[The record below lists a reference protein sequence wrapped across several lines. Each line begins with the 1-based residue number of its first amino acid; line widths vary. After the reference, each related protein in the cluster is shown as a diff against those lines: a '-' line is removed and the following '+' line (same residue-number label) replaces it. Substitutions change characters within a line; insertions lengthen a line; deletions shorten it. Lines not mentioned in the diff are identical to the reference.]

1 MSYQVLAR
9 KWRPRSFRE
18 MIGQTHVL
26 KALIN
31 ALDNQRLHHA
41 YLFTGT
47 RGVGKTTIARII
59 AKCVNCE
66 IGITSTPCGTCS
78 VCREIDEGRFVD
90 LIEIDAASRTKVEDT
105 RELLDNV
112 QYAPSRGRFKVYL
125 IDEVH
130 MLSSHS
136 FNALLKTLEEPPPY
150 VKFILATTDPQKLP
164 ATILSRCLQFS
175 LKNMTPE
182 RVVEHLTHVLGVE
195 NVPFEDDALWLL
207 GRAADG
213 SMRDAMSLTDQAIA
227 FGEGK
232 VLAADVRAMLG
243 TLDHGQVYGV
253 LQALLEGDARGLL
266 EAVRHLAEQ
275 GPDWNGVLAEMLN
288 VLHRVAVAQ
297 ALPEA
302 VDNGQGDRDRVLAVA
317 QALPAEDVQF
327 YYQMGLIGR
336 RDLPLA
342 PDPRSGFEMVLLRM
356 LAFRPAGGGEAP
368 PQTLKP
374 LGISQATVDSSQ
386 GVAAPIAAPVP
397 QATSMAG
404 AAVPAAGPVAGGNA
418 PASASAAT
426 VQAPVTP
433 AQREEAPVANPA
445 VGDNAPVP
453 APASAATAQVPVA
466 AAQRQAA
473 PAASTMTAVD
483 NSVPAP
489 APTSSAPVPAA
500 VSQREVAA
508 AASPV
513 ASTDSP
519 ATRAA
524 PAPSPAA
531 VDDPSLP
538 WNSSA
543 APLQNEPEAYDEP
556 LLETEAEQPMLTP
569 MPAPTP
575 ACVVPPAPERE
586 EAPEDEGDAIDS
598 AAPHLQA
605 IPDDFGPAGMDRD
618 DEPPLDE
625 DYYPADIDASGYSFL
640 DDLASATPEPVAAP
654 EPLPASQPAS
664 GLALQWLELFPKL
677 PISGLTASIAAN
689 CSLIAVRGDEW
700 LLHLDP
706 AQSALFNATQQRRL
720 NDALNQYH
728 GRTIG
733 LKIELVRP
741 EQETPA
747 QASSRRRVERQHDA
761 EASIQA
767 DPFIQQMM
775 QKFGATVRNDTI
787 EPVDVPVSQNG

>member
-18 MIGQTHVL
+18 MVGQAHVL

-31 ALDNQRLHHA
+31 ALDSQRLHHA

-59 AKCVNCE
+59 AKCLNCE
-66 IGITSTPCGTCS
+66 TGITSTPCGTCS
-78 VCREIDEGRFVD
+78 VCKEIDEGRFVD

-232 VLAADVRAMLG
+232 VMAADVRAMLG
-243 TLDHGQVYGV
+243 TLDHGQVFDV
-253 LQALLEGDARGLL
+253 LTALLEGDARGVL

-275 GPDWNGVLAEMLN
+275 GPDWNGVLSEILN
-288 VLHRVAVAQ
+288 VLHRVAIAQ
-297 ALPEA
+297 ALPEG
-302 VDNGQGDRDRVLAVA
+302 VDNGHGDRDRVLALA

-342 PDPRSGFEMVLLRM
+342 PDPRGGFEMVLLRM
-356 LAFRPAGGGEAP
+356 LAFRPADSEDAP
-368 PQTLKP
+368 RQPLKP
-374 LGISQATVDSSQ
+374 VGISQATADSRKTVADATPVASPASTPPV
-386 GVAAPIAAPVP
+386 VAAPD
-397 QATSMAG
+397 
-404 AAVPAAGPVAGGNA
+404 PAFEAQP
-418 PASASAAT
+418 PAYA
-426 VQAPVTP
+426 
-433 AQREEAPVANPA
+433 
-445 VGDNAPVP
+445 P
-453 APASAATAQVPVA
+453 APAAAVQPEAKAEPAPQIKPEPEPQPEPKPAPVEEIDLPWNEPK
-466 AAQRQAA
+466 A
-473 PAASTMTAVD
+473 PAAEK
-483 NSVPAP
+483 PAEP
-489 APTSSAPVPAA
+489 EPEPEP
-500 VSQREVAA
+500 E
-508 AASPV
+508 PV
-513 ASTDSP
+513 AEVE
-519 ATRAA
+519 A
-524 PAPSPAA
+524 
-531 VDDPSLP
+531 
-538 WNSSA
+538 
-543 APLQNEPEAYDEP
+543 EPQPEP
-556 LLETEAEQPMLTP
+556 VAEPVLETVSEQPDLTP
-569 MPAPTP
+569 MPAPAPASPVPDAPQAQPSPPVEEQQVTP
-575 ACVVPPAPERE
+575 AMLE
-586 EAPEDEGDAIDS
+586 
-598 AAPHLQA
+598 A
-605 IPDDFGPAGMDRD
+605 IPDSAYLSAPMDRD
-618 DEPPLDE
+618 DEPPADDDYVEPDIDIDPASYSYLDE
-625 DYYPADIDASGYSFL
+625 
-640 DDLASATPEPVAAP
+640 LAHDSVVELEAVEPEPAPAAM
-654 EPLPASQPAS
+654 PAT
-664 GLALQWLELFPKL
+664 GLAADWLEVFPKL
-677 PISGLTASIAAN
+677 PISGMTGSIAAN
-689 CSLIAVRGDEW
+689 CTLMAVDGDNW

-706 AQSALFNATQQRRL
+706 AHSALFNSTQQRRL

-728 GRTIG
+728 GRTIN
-733 LKIELVRP
+733 LSIELIKP

-747 QASSRRRVERQHDA
+747 QAASRLRTERQRQA

-767 DPFIQQMM
+767 DPYIQQML
-775 QKFGATVRNDTI
+775 QQFGAVIREDTI
-787 EPVDVPVSQNG
+787 KPVDAPVVQTQ

>member
-18 MIGQTHVL
+18 MVGQTHVL

-31 ALDNQRLHHA
+31 ALDSQRLHHA

-59 AKCVNCE
+59 AKCLNCE
-66 IGITSTPCGTCS
+66 TGITSTPCGTCS

-232 VLAADVRAMLG
+232 VMAADVRAMLG
-243 TLDHGQVYGV
+243 TLDHGQVYDV
-253 LQALLEGDARGLL
+253 LHALINGDAKALL

-275 GPDWNGVLAEMLN
+275 GPDWNGVLSEILN
-288 VLHRVAVAQ
+288 VLHRVAIAQ
-297 ALPEA
+297 ALPDG
-302 VDNGQGDRDRVLAVA
+302 VDNGHGDRDRVLALA

-342 PDPRSGFEMVLLRM
+342 PDPRGGFEMVLLRM
-356 LAFRPAGGGEAP
+356 LAFRPADSADAP
-368 PQTLKP
+368 RQPLKP
-374 LGISQATVDSSQ
+374 VGISQATVDSAQS
-386 GVAAPIAAPVP
+386 V
-397 QATSMAG
+397 AG
-404 AAVPAAGPVAGGNA
+404 AAVA
-418 PASASAAT
+418 
-426 VQAPVTP
+426 APVSV
-433 AQREEAPVANPA
+433 AAAPVA
-445 VGDNAPVP
+445 APV
-453 APASAATAQVPVA
+453 VE
-466 AAQRQAA
+466 AA
-473 PAASTMTAVD
+473 PAV
-483 NSVPAP
+483 AP
-489 APTSSAPVPAA
+489 VVAPAPVPAA
-500 VSQREVAA
+500 
-508 AASPV
+508 PV
-513 ASTDSP
+513 
-519 ATRAA
+519 A
-524 PAPSPAA
+524 PAPQPVVETPAQA
-531 VDDPSLP
+531 APVAAEEVVDLPWDDPV
-538 WNSSA
+538 
-543 APLQNEPEAYDEP
+543 EPVVAQQPAVEP
-556 LLETEAEQPMLTP
+556 VLETAAEQPELTP
-569 MPAPTP
+569 MPTPTP
-575 ACVVPPAPERE
+575 DSVVPDVPEWVSAPV
-586 EAPEDEGDAIDS
+586 PEPSVAEVDAATPGID
-598 AAPHLQA
+598 L
-605 IPDDFGPAGMDRD
+605 D

-625 DYYPADIDASGYSFL
+625 DYIEPDMDSAYSYL
-640 DDLASATPEPVAAP
+640 DELASEHTADPEPEP
-654 EPLPASQPAS
+654 EPLPAAQPAT
-664 GLALQWLELFPKL
+664 GLALEWLELFPKL
-677 PISGLTASIAAN
+677 PISGMTASIAAN
-689 CSLIAVRGDEW
+689 CTLIAAEGDNW

-706 AQSALFNATQQRRL
+706 AHSALFNATQQRRL

-728 GRTIG
+728 QRT
-733 LKIELVRP
+733 LTVSIELIKP

-747 QASSRRRVERQHDA
+747 QAASRRRANRQREA
-761 EASIQA
+761 EESIHG
-767 DPFIQQMM
+767 DPFIQQMVRE
-775 QKFGATVRNDTI
+775 FGAVVRHDTI
-787 EPVDVPVSQNG
+787 EPVEALVSQG

>member
-18 MIGQTHVL
+18 MVGQTHVL

-31 ALDNQRLHHA
+31 ALDSQRLHHA

-59 AKCVNCE
+59 AKCLNCE
-66 IGITSTPCGTCS
+66 TGITSTPCGTCS

-182 RVVEHLTHVLGVE
+182 RVVEHLSHVLSVE

-232 VLAADVRAMLG
+232 VLATDVRAMLG
-243 TLDHGQVYGV
+243 TLDHGQVFD
-253 LQALLEGDARGLL
+253 LLHALIEGDARALL

-275 GPDWNGVLAEMLN
+275 GPDWNGVLSEILN
-288 VLHRVAVAQ
+288 VFHRVAIAQ
-297 ALPEA
+297 ALPEG
-302 VDNGQGDRDRVLAVA
+302 VDNGQGDRDRVLALA
-317 QALPAEDVQF
+317 QALPSEDVQF

-342 PDPRSGFEMVLLRM
+342 PDPRGGFEMVLLRM
-356 LAFRPAGGGEAP
+356 LAFRPADTGDAP
-368 PQTLKP
+368 SQPLKP
-374 LGISQATVDSSQ
+374 VGISQATVDS
-386 GVAAPIAAPVP
+386 
-397 QATSMAG
+397 
-404 AAVPAAGPVAGGNA
+404 
-418 PASASAAT
+418 AAT
-426 VQAPVTP
+426 VAGTTAVAPVSVPRAEPAPKAEVAAEVVAPTPQVIAPVT
-433 AQREEAPVANPA
+433 
-445 VGDNAPVP
+445 
-453 APASAATAQVPVA
+453 
-466 AAQRQAA
+466 
-473 PAASTMTAVD
+473 
-483 NSVPAP
+483 
-489 APTSSAPVPAA
+489 
-500 VSQREVAA
+500 
-508 AASPV
+508 
-513 ASTDSP
+513 
-519 ATRAA
+519 AA
-524 PAPSPAA
+524 PAPA
-531 VDDPSLP
+531 VAEIDLP
-538 WNSSA
+538 WNDRP
-543 APLQNEPEAYDEP
+543 APVIDDEITPEPV
-556 LLETEAEQPMLTP
+556 LETVSEQPDLAP
-569 MPAPTP
+569 MPLPTPDSAVPDAPEWVSAPNDQPTP
-575 ACVVPPAPERE
+575 AQV
-586 EAPEDEGDAIDS
+586 DAALS
-598 AAPHLQA
+598 
-605 IPDDFGPAGMDRD
+605 GMDRD

-625 DYYPADIDASGYSFL
+625 DYIEPDMDSAAYSFL
-640 DDLASATPEPVAAP
+640 DELASEHAVEPQPEP
-654 EPLPASQPAS
+654 EPLPAAMPAT
-664 GLALQWLELFPKL
+664 GLALEWLNMFPQL
-677 PISGLTASIAAN
+677 PVSGMTASIGAN
-689 CSLIAVRGDEW
+689 CTLIAVDGDDW

-706 AQSALFNATQQRRL
+706 AHSALFNSTQQRRL
-720 NDALNQYH
+720 NDALNQFH
-728 GRTIG
+728 QRT
-733 LKIELVRP
+733 LKVTIELVKP

-747 QASSRRRVERQHDA
+747 QAASRLRAERQHLA
-761 EASIQA
+761 EESIYA
-767 DPFIQQMM
+767 DPLVQQMIE
-775 QKFGATVRNDTI
+775 QFGAAVRDDTI
-787 EPVDVPVSQNG
+787 QPVDVIEAQVS

>member
-18 MIGQTHVL
+18 MVGQTHVL

-59 AKCVNCE
+59 AKCLNCE
-66 IGITSTPCGTCS
+66 TGITSTPCGTCS

-130 MLSSHS
+130 MLSTHS

-175 LKNMTPE
+175 LKNMSPE
-182 RVVEHLTHVLGVE
+182 RVVEHLSHVLGAE

-253 LQALLEGDARGLL
+253 LQALLDGDARALL
-266 EAVRHLAEQ
+266 QAVRDLAEQ
-275 GPDWNGVLAEMLN
+275 GPDWNGVLSEMLN
-288 VLHRVAVAQ
+288 VLHRVAIAQ

-302 VDNGQGDRDRVLAVA
+302 VDNGQGDRERVLALA

-342 PDPRSGFEMVLLRM
+342 PDPRGGFEMVLLRM
-356 LAFRPAGGGEAP
+356 LAFRPADSDDAP
-368 PQTLKP
+368 RPVLKP
-374 LGISQATVDSSQ
+374 VGISQATADPATP
-386 GVAAPIAAPVP
+386 VAAVATVAPAAPV
-397 QATSMAG
+397 A
-404 AAVPAAGPVAGGNA
+404 
-418 PASASAAT
+418 
-426 VQAPVTP
+426 
-433 AQREEAPVANPA
+433 E
-445 VGDNAPVP
+445 PVP
-453 APASAATAQVPVA
+453 APVASEPPQPVA
-466 AAQRQAA
+466 EPEPEPA
-473 PAASTMTAVD
+473 PAAEPEPEPAPQATVPEPQPEPEPEPVEEVIDLPWEEPAAAVAAQPQPEP
-483 NSVPAP
+483 VAPAPVAEPEPAP
-489 APTSSAPVPAA
+489 ASSQP
-500 VSQREVAA
+500 
-508 AASPV
+508 
-513 ASTDSP
+513 D
-519 ATRAA
+519 
-524 PAPSPAA
+524 
-531 VDDPSLP
+531 
-538 WNSSA
+538 
-543 APLQNEPEAYDEP
+543 YDEP
-556 LLETEAEQPMLTP
+556 PFDP
-569 MPAPTP
+569 
-575 ACVVPPAPERE
+575 
-586 EAPEDEGDAIDS
+586 S
-598 AAPHLQA
+598 AYN
-605 IPDDFGPAGMDRD
+605 PAGMDRD
-618 DEPPLDE
+618 DEPPADE
-625 DYYPADIDASGYSFL
+625 DYYAPDGDPAGFSYL
-640 DDLASATPEPVAAP
+640 DELAEHVQEEAPAKAP
-654 EPLPASQPAS
+654 EPLPASKPAT
-664 GLALQWLELFPKL
+664 GLALQWLELFPQL
-677 PISGLTASIAAN
+677 PVSGMTGNIAAN
-689 CSLIAVRGDEW
+689 CTLIAADGDDW

-706 AQSALFNATQQRRL
+706 GQGALFNSTQQRRL
-720 NDALNQYH
+720 NDALNQQL
-728 GRTIG
+728 GREIR
-733 LKIELVRP
+733 LKIELIRP

-747 QASSRRRVERQHDA
+747 QAAARKRAERQNDA
-761 EASIQA
+761 VLSIEQ
-767 DPFIQQMM
+767 DPLIQQMIK
-775 QKFGATVRNDTI
+775 QFGATVRQDTI
-787 EPVDVPVSQNG
+787 EPVDALASQGQ

>member
-18 MIGQTHVL
+18 MVGQTHVL

-31 ALDNQRLHHA
+31 ALDSQRLHHA

-59 AKCVNCE
+59 AKCLNCE
-66 IGITSTPCGTCS
+66 TGITSSPCGECS

-182 RVVEHLTHVLGVE
+182 RVVEHLTHVLSAE

-243 TLDHGQVYGV
+243 TLDHGQVFDV
-253 LQALLEGDARGLL
+253 LHSLIEGDAKALL

-275 GPDWNGVLAEMLN
+275 GPDWNGVLSEILN
-288 VLHRVAVAQ
+288 VLHRVAIAQ
-297 ALPEA
+297 ALPEG
-302 VDNGQGDRDRVLAVA
+302 VDNGHGDRDRVLALA

-342 PDPRSGFEMVLLRM
+342 PDPRGGFEMVLLRM
-356 LAFRPAGGGEAP
+356 LAFRPADTADAP
-368 PQTLKP
+368 RQPLKP
-374 LGISQATVDSSQ
+374 VGISQATVDSANA
-386 GVAAPIAAPVP
+386 VAAAPKPAPVV
-397 QATSMAG
+397 A
-404 AAVPAAGPVAGGNA
+404 AAVA
-418 PASASAAT
+418 PAP
-426 VQAPVTP
+426 APVTP
-433 AQREEAPVANPA
+433 AAPITAPTPQSVAVAPVAE
-445 VGDNAPVP
+445 PVP
-453 APASAATAQVPVA
+453 EPEPEPVA
-466 AAQRQAA
+466 
-473 PAASTMTAVD
+473 V
-483 NSVPAP
+483 
-489 APTSSAPVPAA
+489 
-500 VSQREVAA
+500 E
-508 AASPV
+508 
-513 ASTDSP
+513 
-519 ATRAA
+519 
-524 PAPSPAA
+524 AA
-531 VDDPSLP
+531 VDLP
-538 WNSSA
+538 WNDPVEA
-543 APLQNEPEAYDEP
+543 EPEPAPVQQPAVEP
-556 LLETEAEQPMLTP
+556 VLETAAEQPELPP
-569 MPAPTP
+569 MPLPTP
-575 ACVVPPAPERE
+575 DSVVPDAPEW
-586 EAPEDEGDAIDS
+586 A
-598 AAPHLQA
+598 AAP
-605 IPDDFGPAGMDRD
+605 IPEPSVADVDAATPGMDMD

-625 DYYPADIDASGYSFL
+625 DYIEPDMDSAYSYL
-640 DDLASATPEPVAAP
+640 DELASEHAAEPTPAP
-654 EPLPASQPAS
+654 EPEPAAAPAT
-664 GLALQWLELFPKL
+664 GLALQWLEMFPKL
-677 PISGLTASIAAN
+677 PISGMTGSIAAN
-689 CSLIAVRGDEW
+689 CTLIAVDGDHW
-700 LLHLDP
+700 LMHLDP
-706 AQSALFNATQQRRL
+706 AHSALFNATQQRRL
-720 NDALNQYH
+720 NDALNQFH
-728 GRTIG
+728 GRT
-733 LKIELVRP
+733 LTLTIELIKP

-747 QASSRRRVERQHDA
+747 QAASRRRANRQREA
-761 EASIQA
+761 EESIHG
-767 DPFIQQMM
+767 DPFIQQMV
-775 QKFGATVRNDTI
+775 QQFGAVVRHDTI
-787 EPVDVPVSQNG
+787 EPVDALVTQG

>member
-18 MIGQTHVL
+18 MVGQTHVL

-31 ALDNQRLHHA
+31 ALDSQRLHHA

-59 AKCVNCE
+59 AKCLNCE
-66 IGITSTPCGTCS
+66 TGITSTPCGTCS

-232 VLAADVRAMLG
+232 VMAADVRAMLG
-243 TLDHGQVYGV
+243 TLDHGQVYDV
-253 LQALLEGDARGLL
+253 LHALIDGDAKALL

-275 GPDWNGVLAEMLN
+275 GPDWNGVLSEILN
-288 VLHRVAVAQ
+288 VLHRVAIAQ
-297 ALPEA
+297 ALPDG
-302 VDNGQGDRDRVLAVA
+302 VDNGHGDRDRVLALA

-342 PDPRSGFEMVLLRM
+342 PDPRGGFEMVLLRM
-356 LAFRPAGGGEAP
+356 LAFRPADSADAP
-368 PQTLKP
+368 RQPLKP
-374 LGISQATVDSSQ
+374 VGISQATVDSAQS
-386 GVAAPIAAPVP
+386 V
-397 QATSMAG
+397 AG
-404 AAVPAAGPVAGGNA
+404 AAVAAPVVAAAAPVVEATPMAVPAA
-418 PASASAAT
+418 
-426 VQAPVTP
+426 
-433 AQREEAPVANPA
+433 APVATPA
-445 VGDNAPVP
+445 SVSAAPV
-453 APASAATAQVPVA
+453 
-466 AAQRQAA
+466 
-473 PAASTMTAVD
+473 
-483 NSVPAP
+483 AP
-489 APTSSAPVPAA
+489 APQPVVETPPEAAPVVAEEVVDLPWNDPVEPVVAQQPAVEPVLETAAQQPELTPMPTPTPDSVVPDAPEWVSAPVPEPSVAEVDAA
-500 VSQREVAA
+500 TQ
-508 AASPV
+508 
-513 ASTDSP
+513 
-519 ATRAA
+519 
-524 PAPSPAA
+524 
-531 VDDPSLP
+531 
-538 WNSSA
+538 
-543 APLQNEPEAYDEP
+543 
-556 LLETEAEQPMLTP
+556 
-569 MPAPTP
+569 
-575 ACVVPPAPERE
+575 
-586 EAPEDEGDAIDS
+586 GID
-598 AAPHLQA
+598 L
-605 IPDDFGPAGMDRD
+605 D

-625 DYYPADIDASGYSFL
+625 DYIEPDMDSAYSYL
-640 DDLASATPEPVAAP
+640 DELASEHAADPEPEP
-654 EPLPASQPAS
+654 EPLPAAQPAT
-664 GLALQWLELFPKL
+664 GLALEWLELFPKL
-677 PISGLTASIAAN
+677 PISGMTASIAAN
-689 CSLIAVRGDEW
+689 CTLIAAEGDNW

-706 AQSALFNATQQRRL
+706 AHSALFNATQQRRL

-728 GRTIG
+728 QRT
-733 LKIELVRP
+733 LTVSIELIKP

-747 QASSRRRVERQHDA
+747 QAASRRRANRQREA
-761 EASIQA
+761 EESIHG
-767 DPFIQQMM
+767 DPFIQQMVRE
-775 QKFGATVRNDTI
+775 FGAVVRHDTI
-787 EPVDVPVSQNG
+787 EPVEALVSQG

>member
-18 MIGQTHVL
+18 MVGQTHVL

-31 ALDNQRLHHA
+31 ALDSQRLHHA

-59 AKCVNCE
+59 AKCLNCE
-66 IGITSTPCGTCS
+66 TGITSTPCGTCS

-182 RVVEHLTHVLGVE
+182 RVVEHLTHVLGAE

-243 TLDHGQVYGV
+243 TLDHGQVFDV
-253 LQALLEGDARGLL
+253 LHALIEGDAKALL
-266 EAVRHLAEQ
+266 EAVRHLSEQ
-275 GPDWNGVLAEMLN
+275 GPDWNGVLSEILN
-288 VLHRVAVAQ
+288 VLHRVAIAQ

-302 VDNGQGDRDRVLAVA
+302 VDNGHGDRDRVLALA

-342 PDPRSGFEMVLLRM
+342 PDPRGGFEMVLLRM
-356 LAFRPAGGGEAP
+356 LAFRPADSADAP
-368 PQTLKP
+368 RQPLKP
-374 LGISQATVDSSQ
+374 VGISQATSDS
-386 GVAAPIAAPVP
+386 AKPV
-397 QATSMAG
+397 AG
-404 AAVPAAGPVAGGNA
+404 AAVVAPVEVAHAAVAEPEVAAPVAEPEALIETA
-418 PASASAAT
+418 PEPQ
-426 VQAPVTP
+426 VAPVVDLP
-433 AQREEAPVANPA
+433 WNDPVEAPVEPEQQPA
-445 VGDNAPVP
+445 VEPVLD
-453 APASAATAQVPVA
+453 T
-466 AAQRQAA
+466 
-473 PAASTMTAVD
+473 TG
-483 NSVPAP
+483 
-489 APTSSAPVPAA
+489 
-500 VSQREVAA
+500 
-508 AASPV
+508 
-513 ASTDSP
+513 
-519 ATRAA
+519 
-524 PAPSPAA
+524 
-531 VDDPSLP
+531 
-538 WNSSA
+538 
-543 APLQNEPEAYDEP
+543 
-556 LLETEAEQPMLTP
+556 EQPELTP

-575 ACVVPPAPERE
+575 DSVVPDAPEWVSAPVPE
-586 EAPEDEGDAIDS
+586 PTVAQVEAATPGID
-598 AAPHLQA
+598 L
-605 IPDDFGPAGMDRD
+605 D

-625 DYYPADIDASGYSFL
+625 DYIEPDMDSAYSYL
-640 DDLASATPEPVAAP
+640 DELASEHTAEPAP
-654 EPLPASQPAS
+654 EPEVEPAAAPAT

-677 PISGLTASIAAN
+677 PISGMTGSIAAN
-689 CSLIAVRGDEW
+689 CTLIAIDGDHW

-706 AQSALFNATQQRRL
+706 AHSALFNATQQRRL

-728 GRTIG
+728 GRTLTIA
-733 LKIELVRP
+733 IELIKP

-747 QASSRRRVERQHDA
+747 QAATRRRLNRQRDA

-767 DPFIQQMM
+767 DPLIQQMM
-775 QKFGATVRNDTI
+775 QQFGAVVRHDTI
-787 EPVDVPVSQNG
+787 EPVEAPAPQAS

>member
-18 MIGQTHVL
+18 MVGQTHVL

-31 ALDNQRLHHA
+31 ALDSQRLHHA

-59 AKCVNCE
+59 AKCLNCE
-66 IGITSTPCGTCS
+66 TGITSTPCGECS

-195 NVPFEDDALWLL
+195 QVPFEDDALWLL

-232 VLAADVRAMLG
+232 VMAADVRAMLG
-243 TLDHGQVYGV
+243 TLDHGQVFDV
-253 LQALLEGDARGLL
+253 LHSLIEGDAKALL

-275 GPDWNGVLAEMLN
+275 GPDWNGVLSEILN
-288 VLHRVAVAQ
+288 VLHRVAIAQ
-297 ALPEA
+297 ALPEG
-302 VDNGQGDRDRVLAVA
+302 VDNGHGDRDRVLALA

-342 PDPRSGFEMVLLRM
+342 PDPRGGFEMVLLRM
-356 LAFRPAGGGEAP
+356 LAFRPADTADAP
-368 PQTLKP
+368 RQPLKP
-374 LGISQATVDSSQ
+374 VGISQATVDSANSVATAPKVAPVAPAAVAPIAPAPVVAPAPELEPEPVAPVVAPEPVVEAGAVEAVVDLPWNDPVEPEVVQ
-386 GVAAPIAAPVP
+386 QPVVEPVLETASEQPELPPMPMPTPDSVVPDAPEWAAAPIPEP
-397 QATSMAG
+397 S
-404 AAVPAAGPVAGGNA
+404 VAEVD
-418 PASASAAT
+418 AAT
-426 VQAPVTP
+426 P
-433 AQREEAPVANPA
+433 
-445 VGDNAPVP
+445 G
-453 APASAATAQVPVA
+453 
-466 AAQRQAA
+466 
-473 PAASTMTAVD
+473 
-483 NSVPAP
+483 
-489 APTSSAPVPAA
+489 
-500 VSQREVAA
+500 
-508 AASPV
+508 
-513 ASTDSP
+513 
-519 ATRAA
+519 
-524 PAPSPAA
+524 
-531 VDDPSLP
+531 
-538 WNSSA
+538 
-543 APLQNEPEAYDEP
+543 
-556 LLETEAEQPMLTP
+556 
-569 MPAPTP
+569 
-575 ACVVPPAPERE
+575 
-586 EAPEDEGDAIDS
+586 ID
-598 AAPHLQA
+598 L
-605 IPDDFGPAGMDRD
+605 D

-625 DYYPADIDASGYSFL
+625 DYIEPDIDSAYSYL
-640 DDLASATPEPVAAP
+640 DELASEHTAEPTPEPEP
-654 EPLPASQPAS
+654 EPAAMPAT

-677 PISGLTASIAAN
+677 PISGMTGSIAAN
-689 CSLIAVRGDEW
+689 CTLIAVDGDNW

-706 AQSALFNATQQRRL
+706 AHSALFNATQQRRL
-720 NDALNQYH
+720 NDALNQFH
-728 GRTIG
+728 GRT
-733 LKIELVRP
+733 LNLSMELIKP

-747 QASSRRRVERQHDA
+747 QAASRRRVNRQREA
-761 EASIQA
+761 EESIHG

-775 QKFGATVRNDTI
+775 EQFGAVIRNDTI
-787 EPVDVPVSQNG
+787 EPVEALVSQG

>member
-18 MIGQTHVL
+18 MVGQTHVL

-31 ALDNQRLHHA
+31 ALDSQRLHHA

-59 AKCVNCE
+59 AKCLNCE
-66 IGITSTPCGTCS
+66 TGITSTPCGECS

-232 VLAADVRAMLG
+232 VMAADVRAMLG
-243 TLDHGQVYGV
+243 TLDHGQVYDV
-253 LQALLEGDARGLL
+253 LHALIEGDAKALL

-275 GPDWNGVLAEMLN
+275 GPDWNGVLSEILN
-288 VLHRVAVAQ
+288 VLHRVAIAQ
-297 ALPEA
+297 ALPEG
-302 VDNGQGDRDRVLAVA
+302 VDNGHGDRDRVLALA

-342 PDPRSGFEMVLLRM
+342 PDPRGGFEMVLLRM
-356 LAFRPAGGGEAP
+356 LAFRPADTPDAP
-368 PQTLKP
+368 RQALKP
-374 LGISQATVDSSQ
+374 VGISQATADSAKPVAATPVVASAAASAPAAVAPVAEPTAVVATEPVVESQPEPAVEAPSEPVAETIVDLPWNDPVEPEIVQQPAVEPVLETVAEQPELPPMPMPTPDSVVPDAPEW
-386 GVAAPIAAPVP
+386 VAAPMPEPTVADVAV
-397 QATSMAG
+397 ATPG
-404 AAVPAAGPVAGGNA
+404 
-418 PASASAAT
+418 
-426 VQAPVTP
+426 
-433 AQREEAPVANPA
+433 
-445 VGDNAPVP
+445 
-453 APASAATAQVPVA
+453 
-466 AAQRQAA
+466 
-473 PAASTMTAVD
+473 
-483 NSVPAP
+483 
-489 APTSSAPVPAA
+489 
-500 VSQREVAA
+500 
-508 AASPV
+508 
-513 ASTDSP
+513 
-519 ATRAA
+519 
-524 PAPSPAA
+524 
-531 VDDPSLP
+531 
-538 WNSSA
+538 
-543 APLQNEPEAYDEP
+543 
-556 LLETEAEQPMLTP
+556 
-569 MPAPTP
+569 
-575 ACVVPPAPERE
+575 
-586 EAPEDEGDAIDS
+586 ID
-598 AAPHLQA
+598 L
-605 IPDDFGPAGMDRD
+605 D

-625 DYYPADIDASGYSFL
+625 DYIEPDMDSAYSYL
-640 DDLASATPEPVAAP
+640 DDLASEHAAEPAP
-654 EPLPASQPAS
+654 EPEPEPAAMPAT

-677 PISGLTASIAAN
+677 QISGMTGSIAAN
-689 CSLIAVRGDEW
+689 CTLISVDGDHW

-706 AQSALFNATQQRRL
+706 AHSALFNATQQRRL

-728 GRTIG
+728 QRT
-733 LKIELVRP
+733 LTLTIELIKP

-747 QASSRRRVERQHDA
+747 QAASRRRADRQREA
-761 EASIQA
+761 EESIHN

-775 QKFGATVRNDTI
+775 QQFGAVVRHDTI
-787 EPVDVPVSQNG
+787 EPVEAPVTQGS

>member
-18 MIGQTHVL
+18 MVGQTHVL

-31 ALDNQRLHHA
+31 ALDSQRLHHA

-59 AKCVNCE
+59 AKCLNCE
-66 IGITSTPCGTCS
+66 TGITSSPCGECS

-182 RVVEHLTHVLGVE
+182 RVVEHLTHVLTAE

-232 VLAADVRAMLG
+232 VLATDVRAMLG

-253 LQALLEGDARGLL
+253 LHALIEGDAKALLEAL
-266 EAVRHLAEQ
+266 RHLAEQ
-275 GPDWNGVLAEMLN
+275 GPDWNGVLSEILN
-288 VLHRVAVAQ
+288 VLHRVAIAQ
-297 ALPEA
+297 ALPEG
-302 VDNGQGDRDRVLAVA
+302 VDNGHGDRDRVLALA

-342 PDPRSGFEMVLLRM
+342 PDPRGGFEMVLLRM
-356 LAFRPAGGGEAP
+356 LAFRPADTADAP
-368 PQTLKP
+368 RQPLKP
-374 LGISQATVDSSQ
+374 VGISQATVDSANSVAAAPKPAPVVAAAVAPAAVAEPAAVAASMPEPEPVAPVVEAQ
-386 GVAAPIAAPVP
+386 PEPEPVAVEAVVDLPWNDPVEAEPEPEPAPVQQPAVEPVLETAGEQPELPPMPLPTPDSVVPDAPEWAAAPIPEP
-397 QATSMAG
+397 S
-404 AAVPAAGPVAGGNA
+404 VAEVD
-418 PASASAAT
+418 AAT
-426 VQAPVTP
+426 P
-433 AQREEAPVANPA
+433 
-445 VGDNAPVP
+445 
-453 APASAATAQVPVA
+453 
-466 AAQRQAA
+466 
-473 PAASTMTAVD
+473 
-483 NSVPAP
+483 
-489 APTSSAPVPAA
+489 
-500 VSQREVAA
+500 
-508 AASPV
+508 
-513 ASTDSP
+513 
-519 ATRAA
+519 
-524 PAPSPAA
+524 
-531 VDDPSLP
+531 
-538 WNSSA
+538 
-543 APLQNEPEAYDEP
+543 
-556 LLETEAEQPMLTP
+556 
-569 MPAPTP
+569 
-575 ACVVPPAPERE
+575 
-586 EAPEDEGDAIDS
+586 
-598 AAPHLQA
+598 
-605 IPDDFGPAGMDRD
+605 GMDMD

-625 DYYPADIDASGYSFL
+625 DYIEPDMDSAYSYL
-640 DDLASATPEPVAAP
+640 DELASEHAADPEPEPEPEPAAAP
-654 EPLPASQPAS
+654 AT

-677 PISGLTASIAAN
+677 PISGMTGSIAAN
-689 CSLIAVRGDEW
+689 CTLIAVDGDHW
-700 LLHLDP
+700 LMHLDP
-706 AQSALFNATQQRRL
+706 AHSALFNATQQRRL
-720 NDALNQYH
+720 NDVLNQFH
-728 GRTIG
+728 GRT
-733 LKIELVRP
+733 LTLTIELIKP

-747 QASSRRRVERQHDA
+747 QAASRRRANRQREA
-761 EASIQA
+761 EESIHG
-767 DPFIQQMM
+767 DPFIQQMV
-775 QKFGATVRNDTI
+775 QQFGAVVRSDTI
-787 EPVDVPVSQNG
+787 EPVDALVTQG

>member
-18 MIGQTHVL
+18 MVGQTHVL

-66 IGITSTPCGTCS
+66 TGITSTPCGTCS

-182 RVVEHLTHVLGVE
+182 RVVEHLSHVLGVE

-253 LQALLEGDARGLL
+253 LQALLEGDARALL

-275 GPDWNGVLAEMLN
+275 GPDWNGVLSEMLN
-288 VLHRVAVAQ
+288 VLHRVAIAQ

-302 VDNGQGDRDRVLAVA
+302 VDNGQGDREKVLALA

-342 PDPRSGFEMVLLRM
+342 PDPRGGFEMVLLRM
-356 LAFRPAGGGEAP
+356 LAFRPADSGDAP
-368 PQTLKP
+368 GTTLKP
-374 LGISQATVDSSQ
+374 VGISQATTDS
-386 GVAAPIAAPVP
+386 PAPV
-397 QATSMAG
+397 A
-404 AAVPAAGPVAGGNA
+404 
-418 PASASAAT
+418 
-426 VQAPVTP
+426 QAPV
-433 AQREEAPVANPA
+433 ALAA
-445 VGDNAPVP
+445 P
-453 APASAATAQVPVA
+453 APEPVA
-466 AAQRQAA
+466 A
-473 PAASTMTAVD
+473 
-483 NSVPAP
+483 PAP
-489 APTSSAPVPAA
+489 AP
-500 VSQREVAA
+500 VA
-508 AASPV
+508 
-513 ASTDSP
+513 
-519 ATRAA
+519 
-524 PAPSPAA
+524 
-531 VDDPSLP
+531 
-538 WNSSA
+538 
-543 APLQNEPEAYDEP
+543 EPEAAPEPEPVVEALPEPAPVVEAINPPWEDLPPPAELAPQPVQEPEPAPAVAASGDQRDEP
-556 LLETEAEQPMLTP
+556 
-569 MPAPTP
+569 
-575 ACVVPPAPERE
+575 PPL
-586 EAPEDEGDAIDS
+586 DEHA
-598 AAPHLQA
+598 
-605 IPDDFGPAGMDRD
+605 FNPAGMDRD
-618 DEPPLDE
+618 DEPPPDDDYYDGEVDPVGFSYLDE
-625 DYYPADIDASGYSFL
+625 
-640 DDLASATPEPVAAP
+640 LATEHAAELTPKAEAEPEPAAAP
-654 EPLPASQPAS
+654 AT
-664 GLALQWLELFPKL
+664 GLALQWLEMFPSL
-677 PISGLTASIAAN
+677 PISGMTANIAAN
-689 CSLIAVRGDEW
+689 CTLIAAEGDHW

-706 AQSALFNATQQRRL
+706 GHSALFNATQQRRL
-720 NDALNQYH
+720 NDALNQH
-728 GRTIG
+728 LGRT
-733 LKIELVRP
+733 LTLTIELIRP

-747 QASSRRRVERQHDA
+747 QAAARKRADRQREA
-761 EASIQA
+761 EESIEN
-767 DPFIQQMM
+767 DPFIQQMI
-775 QKFGATVRNDTI
+775 QKFGATVRHDTI
-787 EPVDVPVSQNG
+787 EPVDVLVSQGE